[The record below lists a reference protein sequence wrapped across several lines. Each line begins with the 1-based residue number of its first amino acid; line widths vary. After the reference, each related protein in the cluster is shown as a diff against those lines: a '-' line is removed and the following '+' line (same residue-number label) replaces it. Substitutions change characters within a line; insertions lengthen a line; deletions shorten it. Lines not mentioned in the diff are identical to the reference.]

1 MRTENW
7 KPSPVSSLYRYIV
20 GLHDKIYLYK
30 DALISSTFLTMMA
43 ALLKFMFIYYQ
54 FIMLDDT
61 SVRKCVCVL
70 AATLTRSKINWEFV
84 YLCIRS
90 KDFAPI
96 STISDYIHWAALAVW
111 LFVIFITAMKSWM
124 FEDLLH
130 TYFVLFDILPW
141 NTTPNS
147 IKDLILSW
155 MYLCIVYIAVCWNT
169 IKLHQ
174 SNQTRSTTWWILQ
187 ICKYTSYLIP
197 FCNLQY
203 MYMLKKNKLRTIFT
217 KYRNSTTK

>member
-1 MRTENW
+1 M
-7 KPSPVSSLYRYIV
+7 LRY
-20 GLHDKIYLYK
+20 LQL
-30 DALISSTFLTMMA
+30 FLTLMA

-90 KDFAPI
+90 KDVAPI
-96 STISDYIHWAALAVW
+96 STISDYIHWAALALWFLV
-111 LFVIFITAMKSWM
+111 FFITSMKSWM
-124 FEDLLH
+124 FEYLLH
-130 TYFVLFDILPW
+130 TYFVLFNILRW
-141 NTTPNS
+141 NTTPKS

-155 MYLCIVYIAVCWNT
+155 MYLCIFYIAVCWIT
-169 IKLHQ
+169 IKSHQ
-174 SNQTRSTTWWILQ
+174 SNQTCSTTWQILKR
-187 ICKYTSYLIP
+187 CKYTSYIIP

-203 MYMLKKNKLRTIFT
+203 MYMYNFVKLRTIYT